1 MRKNILRNVLLS
13 FATISAFTSLVSCN
27 KANEENSNTLV
38 IGLECN
44 YAPFNWTLASAN
56 EYTLPISNYANQYAD
71 GYDIQFAK
79 RAGKELGMDVKIVK
93 MEWDNLIPQL
103 NQGEINCI
111 IAGMTDTEERRQS
124 IDFTNEYYRSE
135 LVLITNKSVSSQ
147 YEGQTL
153 GSDTLQTLL
162 NGKGLE
168 SQIQTVTNDVLETF
182 SKNYGA
188 IHLTAVNNFS
198 TAASDVSAGSAFAMT
213 AELPVAEAIV
223 AANSNLGIVHIN
235 QDVLGLDLKELGVS
249 IGIKKGNTLLA
260 DKLNSVLANF
270 KLEDRNA
277 LMAAAVSRSGE

>member
-13 FATISAFTSLVSCN
+13 FATIGAFTSLVSCN

-56 EYTLPISNYANQYAD
+56 ENTLPISNYANQYAD

-124 IDFTNEYYRSE
+124 IDFTNEYYKSE

-213 AELPVAEAIV
+213 AELPVAQAIV

-235 QDVLGLDLKELGVS
+235 QYVLGLDLKELGVS